1 MDGAPLN
8 VVTIGDGDLSFSL
21 ALARCTRNT
30 RVVATT
36 YSAAADV
43 QAFYRNAAA
52 IIQVHPCNLVPG
64 GCCLD
69 VALQR
74 VDSLRRI

>member
-36 YSAAADV
+36 YSEAADV
-43 QAFYRNAAA
+43 RSFYRNAAA
-52 IIQVHPCNLVPG
+52 IIQVPCKPPLLPG
-64 GCCLD
+64 GC
-69 VALQR
+69 
-74 VDSLRRI
+74 SLMRHLNV